1 MIKFYK
7 IYRGIKLILL
17 NSFYFKV
24 KLSGLKLIML
34 ILLQGVMKF
43 FYLKIKNKNISIE
56 FFKYLEKYKFS
67 KNYFNHNSEIWF
79 EIFNK
84 NNYLN
89 KNLYILEIG
98 SFEGMSLLFFQYFLK
113 VKKIFSVDIKKN
125 KNFNKNIKNFNNVK
139 YFNMKSDLFFKK
151 KINFKFDI
159 IYIDGSHYYRDVF
172 NDLMN
177 SEKKLKKDGLLI
189 IDDLL
194 LDLNYRKYGMK
205 FYEDVIGGIMMFLK
219 NKKDK
224 YKFLYVG
231 HQLIL
236 KKI

>member
-7 IYRGIKLILL
+7 IYRGIKLIFL

-79 EIFNK
+79 DIFEK
-84 NNYLN
+84 NNCFNRKLT
-89 KNLYILEIG
+89 ILEIG

-113 VKKIFSVDIKKN
+113 VKDIFSVDFAKN
-125 KNFNKNIKNFNNVK
+125 KNFEKNIRNFKNVK
-139 YFNMKSDLFFKK
+139 YFNLKSDLFFKK
-151 KINFKFDI
+151 NINHKFDI
-159 IYIDGSHYYRDVF
+159 IYIDGSHYYKDVF
-172 NDLMN
+172 NDLIN
-177 SEKKLKKDGLLI
+177 SERKLKQDGLMI

-194 LDLNYRKYGMK
+194 LDLNYRKKGMN
-205 FYEDVIGGIMMFLK
+205 FYEDVIGGVMMFLK
-219 NKKDK
+219 EKKSK
-224 YKFLYVG
+224 FKFLYVG